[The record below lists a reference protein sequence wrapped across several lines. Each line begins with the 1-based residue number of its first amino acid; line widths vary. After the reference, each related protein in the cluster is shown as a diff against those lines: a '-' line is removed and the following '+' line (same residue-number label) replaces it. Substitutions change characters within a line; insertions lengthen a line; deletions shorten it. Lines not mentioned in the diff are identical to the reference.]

1 MVALVFFAL
10 PVTVVAVLVALWHG
24 TAALN
29 LADGH
34 TEASSLK
41 LIALNLLEPVVTI
54 LIVIVSALVFKQVH
68 PKITDVAGN
77 IITDTVGD
85 ILTLLPPAL
94 PLTLMLLTPLFVRVQ
109 PPLRSTLIAYGLLRW
124 TNTIALWGI
133 NLMRIWELQTPKP
146 NGGNGPHPWLDTL
159 ETIEGTLI
167 LSGTLILCLSV
178 AHLASSLSDFRAP
191 SPPIAATDSPRA

>member
-1 MVALVFFAL
+1 MAGMDFFAL
-10 PVTVVAVLVALWHG
+10 LVTVVAVLVAVWYG
-24 TAALN
+24 TTALN

-41 LIALNLLEPVVTI
+41 LIASNLLEPVATI
-54 LIVIVSALVFKQVH
+54 LIVIVSVPVFKQVH
-68 PKITDVAGN
+68 PQITDIAGN

-94 PLTLMLLTPLFVRVQ
+94 PLTLMLLAPLFVRVQ
-109 PPLRSTLIAYGLLRW
+109 PPLRSTLIVYGLLRW

-146 NGGNGPHPWLDTL
+146 DGGNGPHPRLDAL

-191 SPPIAATDSPRA
+191 SQPKVATDSPRA